1 MFRLILSKPLR
12 ISLKL
17 NPLSSICPQ
26 VAQRKCKISRNF
38 KYGKPFKPKKRAG
51 YTSSFFIN
59 NALDYLSGFNQDRS
73 G

>member
-1 MFRLILSKPLR
+1 MFWLILSKSLR

-17 NPLSSICPQ
+17 NPLSSICPR
-26 VAQRKCKISRNF
+26 VAQRKCKISCNF

-51 YTSSFFIN
+51 YSSSLFIN
-59 NALDYLSGFNQDRS
+59 NALDYLSGLNQDQS